1 MVQNCSKSY
10 IALYIKVYETR
21 GYIGR
26 LRNTFGVVLRFLWK
40 LKKAGCD
47 YWRRNLIL
55 NSQPAVIQ
63 AKWSQRT
70 CASKT
75 DHSIVRTNALCI
87 QAFDLREHKLSRK
100 SITYRESPFF
110 AKFIESYL
118 LLSSEFLAFH
128 FVRILP
134 RNNSAMEN
142 N

>member
-21 GYIGR
+21 GNIGR
-26 LRNTFGVVLRFLWK
+26 LRNTFDVVLRLLWK

-55 NSQPAVIQ
+55 NSQPAVMQ

-87 QAFDLREHKLSRK
+87 QAFDLR
-100 SITYRESPFF
+100 
-110 AKFIESYL
+110 A
-118 LLSSEFLAFH
+118 
-128 FVRILP
+128 
-134 RNNSAMEN
+134 
-142 N
+142 